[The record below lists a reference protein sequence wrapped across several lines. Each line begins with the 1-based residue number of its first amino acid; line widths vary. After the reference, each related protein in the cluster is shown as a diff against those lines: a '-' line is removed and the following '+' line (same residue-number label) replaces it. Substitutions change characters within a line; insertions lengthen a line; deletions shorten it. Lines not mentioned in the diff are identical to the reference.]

1 MDDESLQSV
10 YCWVDEI
17 PLTRPKRNISRD
29 FSDGVLMAEIVNHYF
44 PRIVEL
50 HNYSQANSVRQKL
63 YNWNTLNTKVFKKI
77 GYQISQKDVNNIV
90 KCQPGSIEKCLFDTK
105 TKLEMV
111 KASGGPPRE
120 ERPSRNQGQGRR
132 KGEGRHP
139 APRAADNVRAPRGE
153 QRESKYD
160 NGGGRPAQ
168 DQSRF
173 SGPWQSSVDSMHSR
187 PVHQGVDEDILLEKE
202 ETIQELRE
210 TVEILELKVKKL
222 EQLVRLKDSK
232 IAALQSNRD

>member
-1 MDDESLQSV
+1 MDDESLQTV

-17 PLTRPKRNISRD
+17 PLSRPKRNISRD
-29 FSDGVLMAEIVNHYF
+29 FSDGVLMAEIVAHYF

-77 GYQISQKDVNNIV
+77 GWQLSQKDVNDVV
-90 KCQPGSIEKCLFDTK
+90 KCVPGTVEKVLFDCKGHLDRT
-105 TKLEMV
+105 
-111 KASGGPPRE
+111 KASGGPPRDHKEPRRENGRWNRE
-120 ERPSRNQGQGRR
+120 EAPALRREPHQQLNRSPQYDRKGRR
-132 KGEGRHP
+132 PMESNFDRGAPSYERRMP
-139 APRAADNVRAPRGE
+139 AAEIMN
-153 QRESKYD
+153 QRS
-160 NGGGRPAQ
+160 AQ
-168 DQSRF
+168 R
-173 SGPWQSSVDSMHSR
+173 
-187 PVHQGVDEDILLEKE
+187 GVDEEILIEKE

-232 IAALQSNRD
+232 IQALQANRS